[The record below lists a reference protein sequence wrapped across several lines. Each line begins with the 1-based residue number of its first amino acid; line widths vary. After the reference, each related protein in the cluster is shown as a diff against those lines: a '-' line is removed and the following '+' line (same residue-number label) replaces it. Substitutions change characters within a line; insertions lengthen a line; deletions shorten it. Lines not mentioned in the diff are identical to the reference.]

1 VDRDDE
7 GQGLIYCMRGL
18 IDEKPILPYKG
29 IIYDVRF
36 IKMPPCDVSEYR
48 IQGWGFYSLVFED
61 SNDGLWILPCEAKGT
76 DTNMVIGMGYGMS
89 RKATTDFIGR
99 IRK

>member
-7 GQGLIYCMRGL
+7 GQGLIYCMQGL
-18 IDEKPILPYKG
+18 IDKKPIPPYKG

-36 IKMPPCDVSEYR
+36 IKMPPCDVSEHK
-48 IQGWGFYSLVFED
+48 ISEWGFYSLVFED
-61 SNDGLWILPCEAKGT
+61 SNDGLWILPCEAYVS

-99 IRK
+99 IRR